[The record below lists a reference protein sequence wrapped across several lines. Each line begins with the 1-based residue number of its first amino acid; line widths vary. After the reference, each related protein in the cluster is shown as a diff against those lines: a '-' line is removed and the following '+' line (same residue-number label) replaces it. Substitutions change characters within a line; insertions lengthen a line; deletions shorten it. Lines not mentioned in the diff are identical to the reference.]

1 LYVERFHP
9 IDRQVCLVDNVQRS
23 TLNFQLSTSSQQ
35 DDQIGRKVEPS
46 AEAQKMNQEELIQ
59 KQRHGNLSAIKA
71 ENRMSAK
78 EYDLEERL
86 LDYAV
91 QIIRVVES
99 LPQTRAGNHVAA
111 QLLRSGTSALPN
123 HAEAQ
128 AAESRRLS

>member
-1 LYVERFHP
+1 
-9 IDRQVCLVDNVQRS
+9 
-23 TLNFQLSTSSQQ
+23 
-35 DDQIGRKVEPS
+35 
-46 AEAQKMNQEELIQ
+46 MNQEELIQ